1 TTLAIIITRK
11 SIIRIYYSKKFDYF
25 LLLVCF
31 KYLKYFS
38 QRERRII
45 MKSTGMIRKVD
56 DLGRVVI
63 PIELRRSLKINEK
76 DPIEIYVDDDKII
89 LKKYVANKS
98 GDITGEIQ
106 VDEISRIAIPNEI
119 RRSLKINEKHPIE
132 IYVDDDK
139 SILKKYVANMSCDIT
154 GESTDDNIALAN
166 GKIVLSP
173 DGAKELVD
181 EINKQ
186 FDL

>member
-11 SIIRIYYSKKFDYF
+11 SIIRILYSKKFDYF

-56 DLGRVVI
+56 ELGRVVI

-76 DPIEIYVDDDKII
+76 DPIEIYVDDDKI
-89 LKKYVANKS
+89 
-98 GDITGEIQ
+98 
-106 VDEISRIAIPNEI
+106 
-119 RRSLKINEKHPIE
+119 
-132 IYVDDDK
+132 
-139 SILKKYVANMSCDIT
+139 ILKKYVANMSCDIT